1 MTDHLEKAFQSLDVA
16 KENVRIEA
24 PHRPALRLAQTH
36 ALIDIAE
43 SLRALR
49 PPAPPKTNLGVVNFP
64 LSQRHLADLPLK
76 CVGGYD
82 DEAAS

>member
-1 MTDHLEKAFQSLDVA
+1 MTDHLEKAFQALDVA

-24 PHRPALRLAQTH
+24 LHRPALRLAQTY

-49 PPAPPKTNLGVVNFP
+49 PPATTNSVIIPDNVVN
-64 LSQRHLADLPLK
+64 LADLALEN
-76 CVGGYD
+76 VGGCD
-82 DEAAS
+82 DDTEAAS